1 MNSSSFLSVLIKG
14 ATVPLVAYARTVG
27 GVCSIFSL
35 SCHNLAKQLCEL
47 HINVY
52 LKSELIS
59 GATIVN
65 QATIIPVS
73 LFQLFLFQYVL
84 PSYHCYLSHC
94 LDQNVSKFTNC
105 VQVKL

>member
-1 MNSSSFLSVLIKG
+1 MNASSFLSVLIKG

-59 GATIVN
+59 DVTIVN
-65 QATIIPVS
+65 EATIIPVS
-73 LFQLFLFQYVL
+73 LFQLFLFSICATQL
-84 PSYHCYLSHC
+84 PLLSKS
-94 LDQNVSKFTNC
+94 LS
-105 VQVKL
+105 